1 MVVKSGLRS
10 DGHTRIWGLV
20 LGGGAFFALAFAVVG
35 VVFGVGFG
43 ENTII
48 AGPEVVVATPDTGDF
63 SSAVGATSIAISR
76 SESGFG
82 RTVWNLAT
90 AAILA
95 GIAAFLFGLS
105 RVFLKANRSELFS
118 SQSSQQLVVWSLG
131 SFFLI
136 VIGGIVRVVMEGRI
150 IGASGLV
157 EVDSPDDDFSLFIF
171 EIPFV
176 LLILVVQVV
185 TWLWQRA
192 ASIESDLEEVV

>member
-1 MVVKSGLRS
+1 MISFFDMVVKSGLRS

-105 RVFLKANRSELFS
+105 RFLEGQPVRAVLFAKQSAIGCVVARIVLPHSDRRHCSGRDGRPDHRGLRARRSRFA
-118 SQSSQQLVVWSLG
+118 
-131 SFFLI
+131 
-136 VIGGIVRVVMEGRI
+136 R
-150 IGASGLV
+150 
-157 EVDSPDDDFSLFIF
+157 
-171 EIPFV
+171 
-176 LLILVVQVV
+176 
-185 TWLWQRA
+185 
-192 ASIESDLEEVV
+192 